1 MAVEITDEMIQ
12 RLAKTWVASIPL
24 QYPEPKHP
32 HRFSLRFHLKMMPL
46 LHEAKKRAMEP
57 IPHRGQ
63 QLAVALLAAALMTVT
78 VAMAVP
84 VIREKVFKMVR
95 DVYEKYSHI
104 HYEQVGPVEESPSS
118 EEFTPYHL
126 TYIPEGFSLVED
138 RTTDISH
145 KERFKNSDGLIVAL
159 DQTKKEQAEFS
170 LDTENE
176 APVGITLSNNRS
188 AWYLGNQS
196 LKLIYW
202 EENDYFFLVSGHFS
216 KEELVKIASSVSEK

>member
-32 HRFSLRFHLKMMPL
+32 HRFSLRFHLKMPL
-46 LHEAKKRAMEP
+46 LHKAKKRAMEP
-57 IPHRGQ
+57 IPHRGR
-63 QLAVALLAAALMTVT
+63 QLAAALLAAALMTVT

-84 VIREKVFKMVR
+84 AIREKVFKMVR

-138 RTTDISH
+138 RTTESSH
-145 KERFKNSDGLIVAL
+145 REQFNNTDGLWIIMNQSWV
-159 DQTKKEQAEFS
+159 EEAEFS
-170 LDTENE
+170 LDTENKE
-176 APVGITLSNNRS
+176 PEKIILPNNTVV
-188 AWYLGNQS
+188 WYLDNQS
-196 LKLIYW
+196 LKVIYW
-202 EENDYFFLVSGHFS
+202 DDGRYSFRIFS
-216 KEELVKIASSVSEK
+216 HLGKDELVKIANSVK

>member
-46 LHEAKKRAMEP
+46 LHKAKKRAMEP
-57 IPHRGQ
+57 IPHRGR
-63 QLAVALLAAALMTVT
+63 QLAAALLAAALMTVT

-84 VIREKVFKMVR
+84 AIREKVFKMVR

-138 RTTDISH
+138 RTTESSH
-145 KERFKNSDGLIVAL
+145 REQFNNTDGLWIIMNQSWV
-159 DQTKKEQAEFS
+159 EEAEFS
-170 LDTENE
+170 LDTENT
-176 APVGITLSNNRS
+176 PFGCSS
-188 AWYLGNQS
+188 SCLGNS
-196 LKLIYW
+196 TSGCKGDSPLPG
-202 EENDYFFLVSGHFS
+202 ENGPPARRCGCLPG
-216 KEELVKIASSVSEK
+216 

>member
-46 LHEAKKRAMEP
+46 LHKAKKRAMEP
-57 IPHRGQ
+57 IPHRGR
-63 QLAVALLAAALMTVT
+63 QLAAALLAAALMTVT

-84 VIREKVFKMVR
+84 AIREKVFKMVR

-126 TYIPEGFSLVED
+126 TYVPEGFSLVED

-145 KERFKNSDGLIVAL
+145 TERFENSNGLRIVL
-159 DQTKKEQAEFS
+159 NQSRFDETEIS

-176 APVGITLSNNRS
+176 EPEKIMLSGGKS
-188 AWYLGNQS
+188 ANYLGNHS
-196 LKLIYW
+196 LKVIYW
-202 EENDYFFLVSGHFS
+202 DNEEYFFLISGH
-216 KEELVKIASSVSEK
+216 LVKEDLVKVANSLIKE